1 VQGKKALTLPAALAF
16 AFICAHASGQA
27 SKASY
32 PGIQPSLVG
41 STLACSQTSTAPT
54 IRVPTPLVAQAKL
67 KAQLATLLRDSL
79 FDDAKGVVNIAREKE
94 IKKLANKLAREK
106 ESN

>member
-1 VQGKKALTLPAALAF
+1 
-16 AFICAHASGQA
+16 
-27 SKASY
+27 
-32 PGIQPSLVG
+32 
-41 STLACSQTSTAPT
+41 
-54 IRVPTPLVAQAKL
+54 VAQAKL

>member
-1 VQGKKALTLPAALAF
+1 MQGKNKFMPLATLAF
-16 AFICAHASGQA
+16 AFICCHVSGQV

-32 PGIQPSLVG
+32 PGIQPSLG

-54 IRVPTPLVAQAKL
+54 IRVPLPLVAQAKL

-79 FDDAKGVVNIAREKE
+79 FDDAKGIVNIAREKE